1 MRETNSAWNDSIG
14 LGSSVGGSRP
24 STFALMLDMI
34 GTSATAHLTIQFG
47 DGRVVLLLYRCI
59 LRYIIF
65 GEEVVQL
72 LISAHTHRLNLPF
85 GPGVHLR
92 RSNKTNMDL
101 RVKETQERNSKAAML
116 SGTLEANKRSIS
128 DRCPLGTRGA
138 AISTHLIRESAAL
151 HAHCSPATCAT
162 R

>member
-1 MRETNSAWNDSIG
+1 MRETNSAWNASIG

-24 STFALMLDMI
+24 STFALMLGMI
-34 GTSATAHLTIQFG
+34 GTSATAHLPIQFG

-72 LISAHTHRLNLPF
+72 LISAHTHRLDLPF

-92 RSNKTNMDL
+92 RSNKTNVDL
-101 RVKETQERNSKAAML
+101 CMKASQERNSKTAML
-116 SGTLEANKRSIS
+116 SGTLEANKRSIG

-138 AISTHLIRESAAL
+138 AISTHLMRESAAL
-151 HAHCSPATCAT
+151 PVHCSLATCAT